1 MMEPLKTKIT
11 ALIAAFALLVI
22 VAGCGVDTDEA
33 PESAGASGS
42 NANFV
47 EPTDESKSSEPAKR
61 ATPRTEGTIRIAGQA
76 QGSLTERLVDA
87 YELQGGTAT
96 VTTTGG
102 NEPAAFDA
110 FCAGNVDLVDSA
122 RPISPREYRACIN
135 RGIQPV
141 QFQIASDAA
150 VLAIKNET
158 DVGVDCLS
166 FDEVRNIFQAGSG
179 INSWSQ
185 VGYDHAV
192 TLDDSAPRMK
202 VAGPDEDSNVFGFFG
217 QYVLG
222 DDEPTLLSL
231 RGDYQTYPTDA
242 GVRRAVVG
250 TNRDFL
256 AAQEFAPS
264 QRVLEQIIASIA
276 DAKQAVRDARDEKA
290 KGIRDKRNKEDKA
303 RDQRILDRAKQTL
316 KDLRA
321 ATKDSRLFVGRNRA
335 ATRRIESVRGTM
347 GLFRFSYYEAFEEQL
362 RPMEVSA
369 SNDFRKPECIFPS
382 QNTVTNAT
390 YPLSRQLLITV
401 NLKNMNDSDINDFL
415 TDALRNS
422 QKQAEEAALVPLPDE
437 VRDTEQA
444 WLDGTEQPD
453 IIFYDVSTIP
463 SKKNEK
469 AEGE

>member
-1 MMEPLKTKIT
+1 MISLKRKIA
-11 ALIAAFALLVI
+11 ALIAGLALLAV
-22 VAGCGVDTDEA
+22 VTGCGVDTDEA
-33 PESAGASGS
+33 PESAGATGS
-42 NANFV
+42 AATFQ
-47 EPTDESKSSEPAKR
+47 EPTEGKTSEPVTR
-61 ATPRTEGTIRIAGQA
+61 ATPRNEGTIRIAGKA
-76 QGSLTERLVDA
+76 QGSLTERLVST
-87 YELQGGTAT
+87 YELQGGNAS

-102 NEPAAFDA
+102 NEQTAFDA
-110 FCAGNVDLVDSA
+110 FCAGQNDIVDSA
-122 RPISPREYRACIN
+122 RPISPGEYRQCIA

-179 INSWSQ
+179 INTWAQ
-185 VGYDHAV
+185 VGYDHDV
-192 TLDDSAPRMK
+192 TLDASAPRMK
-202 VAGPDEDSNVFGFFG
+202 VAGPDEDSNVFSFFG

-222 DDEPTLLSL
+222 DDEPTLLSV
-231 RGDYQTYPTDA
+231 RGDYQAYSTDA

-250 TNRDFL
+250 TNRDSL

-264 QRVLEQIIASIA
+264 QKVFEQIIASIA
-276 DAKQAVRDARDEKA
+276 DAKQAVKDAEDEKA
-290 KGIRDKRNKEDKA
+290 KGIRDKRSKSAKE
-303 RDQRILDRAKQTL
+303 RDQRILDNAEKTL
-316 KDLRA
+316 KSLKTD
-321 ATKDSRLFVGRNRA
+321 TKDSRRYVRANRD

-362 RPMEVSA
+362 RPMEVSS

-382 QNTVTNAT
+382 QATVTNAT
-390 YPLSRQLLITV
+390 YPLSRQLLLTV

-415 TDALRNS
+415 TSALANS

-437 VRDTEQA
+437 VQVTEQD
-444 WLDGTEQPD
+444 WLDGTSQPD
-453 IIFYDVSTIP
+453 IIFYDIASMP
-463 SKKNEK
+463 AKQSNKQA